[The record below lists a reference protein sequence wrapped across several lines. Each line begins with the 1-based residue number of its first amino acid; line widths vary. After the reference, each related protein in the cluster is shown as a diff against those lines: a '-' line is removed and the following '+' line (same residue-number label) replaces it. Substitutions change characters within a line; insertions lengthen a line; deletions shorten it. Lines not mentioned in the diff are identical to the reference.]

1 MHFIRLSR
9 YCECNIVIRTSDK
22 WLHLLDFDIF
32 VTDSIGDCNIPGNA
46 TLLYDIKFVGLYTDE
61 QHMDWVS
68 FLIFSK
74 YVILRV
80 DSWNTTS
87 TLIVLFGLLSIC
99 SEPKLVGFLSTLLE
113 L

>member
-1 MHFIRLSR
+1 
-9 YCECNIVIRTSDK
+9 
-22 WLHLLDFDIF
+22 
-32 VTDSIGDCNIPGNA
+32 
-46 TLLYDIKFVGLYTDE
+46 
-61 QHMDWVS
+61 MDWVS